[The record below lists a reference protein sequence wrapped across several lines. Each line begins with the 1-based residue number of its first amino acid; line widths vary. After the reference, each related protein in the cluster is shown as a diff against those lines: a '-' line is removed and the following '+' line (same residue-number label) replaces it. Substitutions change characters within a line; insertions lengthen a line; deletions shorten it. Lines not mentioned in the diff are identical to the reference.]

1 MAYLDRLLIHLVIV
15 RCPWKKANINDLNDV
30 IYTNINLGKCANRK
44 YCVLFYENTVL
55 NSNGQQSI

>member
-1 MAYLDRLLIHLVIV
+1 MSDVHE
-15 RCPWKKANINDLNDV
+15 KKANINDLNAV